1 MVFLRLEVKVFI
13 AEQVDQSRILPS
25 VFQDD
30 FGDDGSQT
38 SCSAAFL
45 LMLNNP
51 EQLSMGDLAHL
62 IKEKWNTL
70 RPNCEPLIIKKLL
83 DDAMPLI
90 DLELGM
96 SVADAFV
103 DYGKAHADGYDQRAA
118 VRVIHTSDNYCSGER
133 FPSLIQDFEGA
144 AEAYAQRKAE
154 KLFTRAS
161 SPTPRE
167 SHSVSIRSMEAPVP
181 NYEIAAHPHIINSP
195 QLSHTVNTRTAR
207 SQDENA
213 SESRKRKRTKSRDHT
228 PAKAP
233 RLEVQPKES
242 PINQPL
248 SQVSVS
254 STGAKPESKTS
265 RCYTSS
271 SKAGKKHQPPT
282 PSNSQTRDPLNN
294 QASQPVQGPKFTAKP
309 PKARRFPHIPE
320 AEQIWLIR
328 KAKAML
334 ADSTTNAT
342 LVQMS
347 KAILTLSCRLN
358 ETSNLTSEVESHRR
372 EAQRSALAHRL
383 SQLQKI
389 LESAKKEPAMPVEAK
404 NTKGNLHQGVD
415 KDPEPTSKQQVMIRV
430 EVPPETDTYIKKE
443 APEEESIGNSMGKK
457 GQEAI
462 ALEPMVFSGKEW
474 LQNDF
479 IPDLTHRTDVC
490 GSEFEQ
496 LGGTESIDQP
506 KKESNE
512 HVLLATDEMAP
523 PIHPSSQPLDEFAL
537 QEVLALMR
545 RTQNIPW
552 PN

>member
-13 AEQVDQSRILPS
+13 AEQVNESRILPS
-25 VFQDD
+25 VFQNE

-38 SCSAAFL
+38 SCCATLL
-45 LMLNNP
+45 LMLKNP

-70 RPNCEPLIIKKLL
+70 RPDCEPLIIKKLL

-118 VRVIHTSDNYCSGER
+118 VRVIHVSDSYCPGER
-133 FPSLIQDFEGA
+133 FPSLVQDFEGA
-144 AEAYAQRKAE
+144 AEAYAQRQAE
-154 KLFTRAS
+154 KLFTTAS
-161 SPTPRE
+161 SPTPGEFR
-167 SHSVSIRSMEAPVP
+167 SVSIRTMEAPVT
-181 NYEIAAHPHIINSP
+181 NYEMAPHPHIINSP
-195 QLSHTVNTRTAR
+195 HLSHTVDTRTAR
-207 SQDENA
+207 SHDEDA

-233 RLEVQPKES
+233 RLEVQSKE
-242 PINQPL
+242 PTINQPL
-248 SQVSVS
+248 SQVLVS
-254 STGAKPESKTS
+254 PTGGNPESKTS
-265 RCYTSS
+265 HSYTGILTP
-271 SKAGKKHQPPT
+271 GKKHQPPT
-282 PSNSQTRDPLNN
+282 PLSSQTKDPPNN
-294 QASQPVQGPKFTAKP
+294 QVSNPVQGPKFTAKP
-309 PKARRFPHIPE
+309 KPKRIPHIPE
-320 AEQIWLIR
+320 VEQIWLIR

-342 LVQMS
+342 MMHMS
-347 KAILTLSCRLN
+347 KEILTLSRRLD
-358 ETSNLTSEVESHRR
+358 ETSKLTSEVELHRR
-372 EAQRSALAHRL
+372 EAQKSSLAHRL

-389 LESAKKEPAMPVEAK
+389 LESTKSEPPAMPVQAN
-404 NTKGNLHQGVD
+404 NTNGNLHQGVD
-415 KDPEPTSKQQVMIRV
+415 KVPEPIPSKQQVMICV

-443 APEEESIGNSMGKK
+443 APEEGRIGNSMGKE
-457 GQEAI
+457 GQEII
-462 ALEPMVFSGKEW
+462 ALEDMVFSSQEW

-490 GSEFEQ
+490 GSELEQ
-496 LGGTESIDQP
+496 LGGTESIDQA
-506 KKESNE
+506 KN
-512 HVLLATDEMAP
+512 VLLATDEMAP
-523 PIHPSSQPLDEFAL
+523 PIHPSSQTSNESTL

-545 RTQNIPW
+545 QTQNVPW